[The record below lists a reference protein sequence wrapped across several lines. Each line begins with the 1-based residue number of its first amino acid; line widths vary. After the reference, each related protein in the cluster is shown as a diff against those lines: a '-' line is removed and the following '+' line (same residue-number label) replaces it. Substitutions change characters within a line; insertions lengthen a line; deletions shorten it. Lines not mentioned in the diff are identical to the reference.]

1 MGFRQLSNSE
11 MELYTQVIQQLPF
24 FALVA
29 LRSSGL
35 FLTAPIF
42 GQQRIPNQVRVML
55 ALLNAAAVLPLVP
68 PAEVPTD
75 ALLYLL
81 AGLCELITGLLY
93 GWCATLIFEGMILA
107 GQFIGLQMG
116 FAQANILNPDAQ
128 AQRPLLSEV
137 YYILTLLIF
146 FALNG
151 HHFLIL
157 AFQKSFNAVPVGT
170 LVFHAQVLEHIFTLF
185 AQIFLVALIV
195 AAPING
201 VLTLI
206 DLILGLIARTAPQ
219 MNVLILSFSIKI
231 YVGLLTLLFS
241 LYFTFQFVHDLL
253 QQLLLQLA
261 RLI

>member
-1 MGFRQLSNSE
+1 
-11 MELYTQVIQQLPF
+11 MELYTRILEQLPLF
-24 FALVA
+24 MLVA

-35 FLTAPIF
+35 FLMAPIF
-42 GQQRIPNQVRVML
+42 GQQRIPPQVRIML
-55 ALLNAAAVLPLVP
+55 ALLIAATVLPLVP
-68 PAEVPTD
+68 RAEVPTD
-75 ALLYLL
+75 AILFLL

-116 FAQANILNPDAQ
+116 FAQANILNPDSQ
-128 AQRPLLSEV
+128 IQRPLLSEV

-151 HHFLIL
+151 HHFIIV
-157 AFQKSFNAVPVGT
+157 AFEKSFHAVPVGT
-170 LVFHAQVLEHIFTLF
+170 LVFHAQVLEHIFALF

-241 LYFTFQFVHDLL
+241 LYFTFQFVHELL
-253 QQLLLQLA
+253 KHLLEQLV